1 MTSRFKLAGVALA
14 ALVAGASGTLAL
26 SFANPFASRPRS
38 IALAESAADG
48 SLQETFYFHAPEDG
62 IAATHDGQEAKPVKV
77 FPPGIGRLDDRN
89 LRSSFVLLAKA
100 RNRAGEVVGFA
111 SEMEEVGAES
121 NILQGRMQMLSTW
134 TLQLP
139 GRGTIFMVETEDA
152 SEFARRVVVP
162 ALLLRK
168 TWDEPWTFT
177 TTTGPRTDGRGTI
190 VGGTGEFEGVSG
202 SFVEVTH
209 LKRFTPEG
217 QLALTM
223 ELQLS
228 YKKPAAAMAATHGD
242 NEARDVAVSQ

>member
-1 MTSRFKLAGVALA
+1 MAP
-14 ALVAGASGTLAL
+14 GTL
-26 SFANPFASRPRS
+26 
-38 IALAESAADG
+38 
-48 SLQETFYFHAPEDG
+48 
-62 IAATHDGQEAKPVKV
+62 
-77 FPPGIGRLDDRN
+77 FPAGRWRDARPGIGRLDDPH

-111 SEMEEVGAES
+111 SEMEEVAAQS

-139 GRGTIFMVETEDA
+139 GRGTIFMVENEDE

-162 ALLLRK
+162 ALLLRE

-177 TTTGPRTDGRGTI
+177 TTTGPRADGRGTI
-190 VGGTGEFEGVSG
+190 VGGTGEFAGVSG

-209 LKRFTPEG
+209 LKRFTPDG

-228 YKKPAAAMAATHGD
+228 YKKSAPSTESLRSDH
-242 NEARDVAVSQ
+242 ST